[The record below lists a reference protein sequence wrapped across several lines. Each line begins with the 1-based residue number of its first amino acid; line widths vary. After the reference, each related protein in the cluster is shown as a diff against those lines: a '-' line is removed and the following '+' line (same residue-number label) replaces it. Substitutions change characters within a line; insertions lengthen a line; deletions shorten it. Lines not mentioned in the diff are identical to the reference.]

1 MKEKIIQLIASSN
14 STQEALYLYRM
25 FKSVLP
31 NCKFVFAAKHGVAP
45 GLSINREFSAGAVV
59 RSLFHTPKVLL
70 LDEQTIEE
78 MDSGKAIFPIDY
90 SISLDTQAL
99 SYLEPYIGGN
109 TSKLPKDFEEV
120 FRFIAADNVYVDPL
134 PYTLENMKNLSNPE
148 KAQNIF
154 KKMKFYEILRDIDTE
169 VLAARGEVHSKATE
183 GEIEKRA
190 QESMAR
196 MYMNLDDDDFMDSL
210 SSRHRFMYCQL
221 LKMTVINL
229 RNELGTPFLKTRCF
243 LDFCDQSLGSMGA
256 REIVVAKEYFTK
268 GQKFRFFGK
277 IQKNKKDILKILDGM
292 AWDLWHVRQLEQNM
306 TITLDSRARYFFPS
320 LLTFD
325 KRFIEVMDLYP
336 LKSLAYIDGSSEPM
350 PFYDGNLIS
359 FLADGEL
366 EQEKEIENR
375 YYSISA
381 KESRD
386 TRRAA
391 CQENIEQ
398 IIESLEKELRQIVPN
413 IEPLE

>member
-1 MKEKIIQLIASSN
+1 MKEEIIQLIANSN
-14 STQEALYLYRM
+14 STQEALHLYRM
-25 FKSVLP
+25 FKSMLP
-31 NCKFVFAAKHGVAP
+31 NCKFVFAAKHGAAP
-45 GLSINREFSAGAVV
+45 GLSINHEFSAGAVV
-59 RSLFHTPKVLL
+59 RSLFHTPKVLV

-78 MDSGKAIFPIDY
+78 MDSGRATFPIDY

-99 SYLEPYIGGN
+99 SYLEPYMGGN
-109 TSKLPKDFEEV
+109 TSRLPKDFEEV
-120 FRFIAADNVYVDPL
+120 FKFIAADNVFVDPL

-148 KAQNIF
+148 KAENIF
-154 KKMKFYEILRDIDTE
+154 KKIKSYEILRDIDAE
-169 VLAARGEVHSKATE
+169 MLAARGVVNSKLTD
-183 GEIEKRA
+183 GEIEKKA

-196 MYMNLDDDDFMDSL
+196 MYMNLDDDNFMGTL

-221 LKMTVINL
+221 LKMAVINL
-229 RNELGTPFLKTRCF
+229 RNDLGTPFLKTRCF

-256 REIVVAKEYFTK
+256 REMAVAKEYFSR
-268 GQKFRFFGK
+268 GQEFRFFGK

-325 KRFIEVMDLYP
+325 KRFVEVMDLYP

-350 PFYDGNLIS
+350 PFYDGNLLS

-375 YYSISA
+375 YYSINA
-381 KESRD
+381 KESRAA
-386 TRRAA
+386 RRVA
-391 CQENIEQ
+391 CQETIEL
-398 IIESLEKELRQIVPN
+398 IIESLEGELKQIVPS
-413 IEPLE
+413 IEPL